1 MKIASI
7 SIAIILVLALA
18 LPGGAFLIS
27 PLRSRQTAE
36 WVRVASFAELE
47 FDGAPQMFAIHVPR
61 SDGWT
66 RMPDQCIG
74 RVFLRRIPGTEKV
87 AALHTHHSRYGTAV
101 TYYPA
106 ERIFKCQCFGV
117 EFNLDGQLRHPERD
131 AGFTSG
137 MQTIEAKVV
146 SNDVFV
152 RWSETR
158 N

>member
-1 MKIASI
+1 MKMASI
-7 SIAIILVLALA
+7 SIATCLVFAMV
-18 LPGGAFLIS
+18 LPGGVFLIA
-27 PLRSRQTAE
+27 PLRSRQPVE
-36 WVRVASFAELE
+36 WVRVASLAELE
-47 FDGAPQMFAIHVPR
+47 FDDAPQMFVIRMPR

-74 RVFLRRIPGTEKV
+74 RVFLRRIPGIEKV

-137 MQTIEAKVV
+137 IQTIEAKVV

-152 RWSETR
+152 RWSKAR